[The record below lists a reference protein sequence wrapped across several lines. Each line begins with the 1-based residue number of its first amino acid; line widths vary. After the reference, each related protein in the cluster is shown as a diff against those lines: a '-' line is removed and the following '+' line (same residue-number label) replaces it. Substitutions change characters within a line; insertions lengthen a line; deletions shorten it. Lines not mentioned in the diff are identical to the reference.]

1 MQIFLIGFMGS
12 GKNYWA
18 EKLSHE
24 MNIPW
29 FDLDSEIEKRQGQRI
44 RDIFSDRGEG
54 FFRRLEAD
62 VLRSV
67 SRNRHKVG
75 SGYSSIVATGGGAP
89 CFHDNMD
96 WMNQHG
102 ITVWLNPSVEELEA
116 RLSPER
122 AHRPLLQNLDD
133 DKLKE
138 FIKSKIDERQ
148 EFYSKAKL
156 EIKNT
161 NIAVPAFINLILHA
175 QKPN

>member
-18 EKLSHE
+18 EKLSNE
-24 MNIPW
+24 MNLPW
-29 FDLDSEIEKRQGQRI
+29 FDLDREIEKKQGQRI
-44 RDIFSDRGEG
+44 SEIFSDRGEP
-54 FFRRLEAD
+54 FFRRLEAE

-67 SRNRHKVG
+67 SRNRHKG
-75 SGYSSIVATGGGAP
+75 INEFSSIIATGGGAP
-89 CFHDNMD
+89 CFHDNME

-102 ITVWLNPSVEELEA
+102 VTVWLNPSVEELEA
-116 RLSPER
+116 RLIPER
-122 AHRPLLQNLDD
+122 AHRPLLQNLSDD
-133 DKLKE
+133 GLKE

-148 EFYSKAKL
+148 EFYNKAKL

-175 QKPN
+175 QKSN